1 MSPEPDT
8 EAVIDPDLAICDPHH
23 HLWTYAENPYRPA
36 ELLRD
41 IGGGHRI
48 VATVHVECRHGWRTE
63 GPEALRPVGE
73 TDFVAACTGEPGD
86 GPRVA
91 AGIVA
96 FADLRLGEAVLP
108 VLDAH
113 RQASERVCGIRYLAA
128 WDPSDQLHNAPTN
141 PPPQL
146 LADPVF
152 REGLRCVARAGLV
165 FDAWVY
171 HPQIAEVTA
180 LARALPELRIVLD
193 HVGGPVGIGPYAGRR
208 NEIFASWQRDM
219 AELARCE
226 NVCVKLGGLTMSL
239 AGFGWHK
246 RAEPPGSAELADA
259 MAPYYEFCIERF
271 GPDRCMFESNFPI
284 DRVSCSYTTL
294 WNAFKRITRDL
305 PAADRHALFLQTAA
319 DVYSL
324 SL

>member
-8 EAVIDPDLAICDPHH
+8 EAIIDPDLAICDPHH
-23 HLWTYAENPYRPA
+23 HLWTYAENPYLPVD
-36 ELLRD
+36 LLRD
-41 IGGGHRI
+41 IVTGHRV
-48 VATVHVECRHGWRTE
+48 VATVHVECRHGWRTD

-73 TDFVAACTGEPGD
+73 TEFISACTGRLGA
-86 GPRVA
+86 GPRIA

-96 FADLRLGEAVLP
+96 FADLRLGAAVLP

-128 WDPSDQLHNAPTN
+128 RDPSEQLHDAPTN
-141 PPPQL
+141 PPPGL

-152 REGLRCVARAGLV
+152 RDGLRCVARAGLV

-171 HPQIAEVTA
+171 HPQIPEVTA

-208 NEIFASWQRDM
+208 SEIFARWQRDM
-219 AELARCE
+219 RELARCE

-246 RAEPPGSAELADA
+246 RPAPPGSAELAEA
-259 MAPYYEFCIERF
+259 MAPYYTACIELF
-271 GPDRCMFESNFPI
+271 GPQRCMFESNFPI
-284 DRVSCSYTTL
+284 DRVSCSYATL

-305 PAADRHALFLQTAA
+305 PDADRRALFLQTAV
-319 DVYSL
+319 DVYGL